1 MEKDWKKEVQRLLD
15 VATDETAQVLASVK
29 TFLDENKDKVN
40 KEVVKEKV
48 SEATDAVV
56 AVWKKA
62 NERLNEFA
70 NDPKVAD
77 KMDEYREMFKEAY
90 GKVSASV
97 VETYASLKDNQE
109 IKEKLAEAGEFVKVT
124 AEKVADKVVDVYK
137 EVTSEEKVQEVV
149 GKLKEVTDKG
159 MDVVKEKMN
168 DPKVMDTVDRFKDGV
183 VDVAGKAT
191 EQLKKLLKTE
201 KE

>member
-15 VATDETAQVLASVK
+15 VATEETAHVLTSVK
-29 TFLDENKDKVN
+29 IFLEENKDKVN

-62 NERLNEFA
+62 NERLNELA

-90 GKVSASV
+90 AKVSVSV
-97 VETYASLKDNQE
+97 VETYESLKDNQE
-109 IKEKLAEAGEFVKVT
+109 IKEKLVEAGEFVKAT
-124 AEKVADKVVDVYK
+124 AEKFADKVVDVYK
-137 EVTSEEKVQEVV
+137 EVATEEKFQEVV
-149 GKLKEVTDKG
+149 GKVKEVTDN
-159 MDVVKEKMN
+159 VKEKMN
-168 DPKVMDTVDRFKDGV
+168 DPKVQETVDRLKDGV
-183 VDVAGKAT
+183 VDVAEKAT
-191 EQLKKLLKTE
+191 EQLKKLLKTD

>member
-15 VATDETAQVLASVK
+15 VATEETAHVLTSVK
-29 TFLDENKDKVN
+29 IFLEENKDKVN

-48 SEATDAVV
+48 SEATDTVV

-62 NERLNEFA
+62 NERLNELA

-90 GKVSASV
+90 AKVSVSV
-97 VETYASLKDNQE
+97 VETYESLKDNQE
-109 IKEKLAEAGEFVKVT
+109 IKEKLVEAGEFVKAT
-124 AEKVADKVVDVYK
+124 AEKFADKVVDVYK
-137 EVTSEEKVQEVV
+137 EVATEEKFQEVV
-149 GKLKEVTDKG
+149 GKVKEVTDN
-159 MDVVKEKMN
+159 VKEKMN
-168 DPKVMDTVDRFKDGV
+168 DPKVQETVDRLKDGV
-183 VDVAGKAT
+183 VDVAEKAT
-191 EQLKKLLKTE
+191 EQLRKLLKTD